1 MAEERMVEMDQ
12 CSILFVQPLY
22 VKSGPPENRQASAL
36 RALGFRV
43 DECEEF
49 PANDVFPTYH
59 AVIVRPSVE
68 CDLTMLGAR
77 LRAKP
82 RFGRR
87 VLLALVRDAVADRDQ
102 REAML
107 SGFDHLLPDTCG
119 ARDLAATIL
128 RILRPYPE
136 YRCLLRSPGGRR
148 KAA

>member
-1 MAEERMVEMDQ
+1 MDQ
-12 CSILFVQPLY
+12 CSILFVSPLY
-22 VKSGPPENRQASAL
+22 VKSGIHEKTQAPAL

-59 AVIVRPSVE
+59 AVIVRLGAE

-87 VLLALVRDAVADRDQ
+87 VLLALVRDAVADRDK

-107 SGFDHLLPDTCG
+107 SGFDYMLPDTCG

-136 YRCLLRSPGGRR
+136 YRCLLRNPGGRR

>member
-1 MAEERMVEMDQ
+1 MDQ
-12 CSILFVQPLY
+12 CSILFVMPLY
-22 VKSGPPENRQASAL
+22 VKSGPPEKTQTPAL

-59 AVIVRPSVE
+59 AVIVRLGAE

-87 VLLALVRDAVADRDQ
+87 VLVALVRGTVTDRDK
-102 REAML
+102 REAMQ
-107 SGFDHLLPDTCG
+107 SGFDHMLPDTCG

-136 YRCLLRSPGGRR
+136 YRCLLRNPGGRR